1 MGDPVWL
8 LTVSMDILERPG
20 SHTGMVCH
28 CLTDKIVSVVEEMVF
43 F

>member
-1 MGDPVWL
+1 MGNPVWL

-20 SHTGMVCH
+20 SHTDIVCH
-28 CLTDKIVSVVEEMVF
+28 CLTDKIVSVVKEMAF